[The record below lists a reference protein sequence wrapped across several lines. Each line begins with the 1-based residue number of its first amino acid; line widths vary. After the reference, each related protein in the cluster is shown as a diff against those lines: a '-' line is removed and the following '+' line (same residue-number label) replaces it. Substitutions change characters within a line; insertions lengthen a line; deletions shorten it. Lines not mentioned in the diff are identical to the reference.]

1 MGKPRADAIEW
12 GCFSVVTSDYAI
24 VLAGHGSRDPDG
36 LREFEQLIAL
46 MRERIGPHRLQHGY
60 LEFARPTLVEA
71 VQASIAAGAR
81 RVVMVPVL
89 LFAATHA
96 KNDMPSELQALRQ
109 AFPDVALSFGAA
121 MDLHPRLLRLAQQRI
136 VEAEARASRYM
147 KRADTC
153 LVVVGRG
160 TSDPDANS
168 EISKLCRMLEE
179 GMGFGASLVCYSGT
193 AKPLVA
199 DGLRMAARF
208 GYRRVIVMPFL
219 LFDGILVK
227 RIYAAA
233 ETLAVRHPEIE
244 VLKTH
249 YMGVHP
255 DLVEVFLER
264 ADEGVHGR
272 AHMNCSLCKYRV
284 QIVGFERQVG
294 EPQQPHHLPVRG
306 DLLGDHPDPLR
317 IVAPAPPWLA
327 TPRVTPPPVRR
338 SPPAPTPSASALPRY
353 APSRNE
359 VEGLRLVAA
368 ERDWSDF
375 SGAAQ
380 AVAQR
385 LVYTSGDVTSVD
397 DLFVSPG
404 AAEVGIRAILRCRRV
419 VTDVPVL
426 EAMLQPSLVQ
436 ALSVMTWCG
445 AQEREALLLAAAS
458 DLTDAAA
465 GIRLACE
472 RFGNDVV
479 VAIGE
484 DPMAV
489 SEAVALIREKTWRP
503 QLVIGLPAGFIG
515 TIECK
520 EQVRTCMQVPRITNR
535 GPRGG
540 VLWASAVVNALFIA
554 ALNES
559 TTAP

>member
-1 MGKPRADAIEW
+1 
-12 GCFSVVTSDYAI
+12 
-24 VLAGHGSRDPDG
+24 L
-36 LREFEQLIAL
+36 
-46 MRERIGPHRLQHGY
+46 
-60 LEFARPTLVEA
+60 
-71 VQASIAAGAR
+71 
-81 RVVMVPVL
+81 
-89 LFAATHA
+89 
-96 KNDMPSELQALRQ
+96 
-109 AFPDVALSFGAA
+109 
-121 MDLHPRLLRLAQQRI
+121 
-136 VEAEARASRYM
+136 
-147 KRADTC
+147 
-153 LVVVGRG
+153 
-160 TSDPDANS
+160 
-168 EISKLCRMLEE
+168 
-179 GMGFGASLVCYSGT
+179 
-193 AKPLVA
+193 
-199 DGLRMAARF
+199 
-208 GYRRVIVMPFL
+208 
-219 LFDGILVK
+219 
-227 RIYAAA
+227 
-233 ETLAVRHPEIE
+233 
-244 VLKTH
+244 
-249 YMGVHP
+249 
-255 DLVEVFLER
+255 
-264 ADEGVHGR
+264 
-272 AHMNCSLCKYRV
+272 
-284 QIVGFERQVG
+284 
-294 EPQQPHHLPVRG
+294 
-306 DLLGDHPDPLR
+306 
-317 IVAPAPPWLA
+317 
-327 TPRVTPPPVRR
+327 
-338 SPPAPTPSASALPRY
+338 ASALPRY

-445 AQEREALLLAAAS
+445 APEREALLLAAAS

>member
-1 MGKPRADAIEW
+1 
-12 GCFSVVTSDYAI
+12 
-24 VLAGHGSRDPDG
+24 
-36 LREFEQLIAL
+36 
-46 MRERIGPHRLQHGY
+46 
-60 LEFARPTLVEA
+60 
-71 VQASIAAGAR
+71 
-81 RVVMVPVL
+81 VL

-96 KNDMPSELQALRQ
+96 KNDMPSELQALQQ
-109 AFPDVALSFGAA
+109 AFPDVELSFGAA

-136 VEAEARASRYM
+136 VEAEARASRHM

-208 GYRRVIVMPFL
+208 GYQRVIVMPFL

-233 ETLAVRHPEIE
+233 ETLAVRQPEIE

-255 DLVEVFLER
+255 ELVEVFLER
-264 ADEGVHGR
+264 AEEGVHGR

-294 EPQQPHHLPVRG
+294 EPQQPHHLSVRG
-306 DLLGDHPDPLR
+306 DLLGENADPLR
-317 IVAPAPPWLA
+317 VVAAEPSLPAA
-327 TPRVTPPPVRR
+327 PRGIP
-338 SPPAPTPSASALPRY
+338 PPAPTPAASALPRY

-368 ERDWSDF
+368 KRDWSDF
-375 SGAAQ
+375 SEAAK

-385 LVYTSGDVTSVD
+385 LVYTSGDVASVD

-404 AAEVGIRAILRCRRV
+404 AAEAGIRAILRCRRV
-419 VTDVPVL
+419 VTDTPVL
-426 EAMLQPSLVQ
+426 EAAMQPRLVQ
-436 ALSVMTWCG
+436 ALSMMTWCG

-458 DLTDAAA
+458 DLTGPAA

-472 RFGNDVV
+472 RFGNDVLL
-479 VAIGE
+479 ALGD

-520 EQVRTCMQVPRITNR
+520 EQLRTCMQVPRITNR
-535 GPRGG
+535 GPKGG

-559 TTAP
+559 TTAS

>member
-1 MGKPRADAIEW
+1 MIN
-12 GCFSVVTSDYAI
+12 SDYAI

-46 MRERIGPHRLQHGY
+46 MRERIGAHRLQHGY
-60 LEFARPTLVEA
+60 LEFARPTIVEA
-71 VQASIAAGAR
+71 VQATIEAGAR

-96 KNDMPSELQALRQ
+96 KNDMPSELQALQQ
-109 AFPDVALSFGAA
+109 AFPDVEISFGAA

-136 VEAEARASRYM
+136 VEAEAKAEQHIQ
-147 KRADTC
+147 RADTC

-179 GMGFGASLVCYSGT
+179 GMGFGASFVCYSGT
-193 AKPLVA
+193 ARPLVA
-199 DGLRMAARF
+199 DGLRTAARL
-208 GYRRVIVMPFL
+208 GYPRMIVMPFM

-233 ETLAVRHPEIE
+233 DTLAARHPEIE
-244 VLKTH
+244 VLTTH
-249 YMGVHP
+249 YMGVHS

-264 ADEGVHGR
+264 AEEGVYGR

-306 DLLGDHPDPLR
+306 DLLDDNPDSLR
-317 IVAPAPPWLA
+317 VIASEPPAS
-327 TPRVTPPPVRR
+327 TPTRVT
-338 SPPAPTPSASALPRY
+338 SPPGPEALALTRY
-353 APSRNE
+353 TPSRNE
-359 VEGLRLVAA
+359 IEGLRLVAA
-368 ERDWSDF
+368 ERDWSEF
-375 SGAAQ
+375 PGAAR
-380 AVAQR
+380 ALAQR
-385 LVYTSGDVTSVD
+385 LVYTSGDVASVD

-404 AAEVGIRAILRCRRV
+404 AVEAGIRAILRCRRV
-419 VTDVPVL
+419 VTDATVL
-426 EAMLQPSLVQ
+426 EAAMPPSLVQ

-445 AQEREALLLAAAS
+445 AQERESLLLAEAS
-458 DLTDAAA
+458 DLTGAAA

-479 VAIGE
+479 LAIGD

-489 SEAVALIREKTWRP
+489 SEAVTLIREKTWRP

-520 EQVRTCMQVPRITNR
+520 EQLRTCMQVPRITNR
-535 GPRGG
+535 GPKGG
-540 VLWASAVVNALFIA
+540 VLWASAVVNALLIEA
-554 ALNES
+554 INES